1 MNVQKMMQLDR
12 WLGVP
17 LCFAVTAVRAL
28 FPRRPPAGPVR
39 SIGVSDAR
47 RSLMVAGI

>member
-28 FPRRPPAGPVR
+28 FRDAQPPVR
-39 SIGVSDAR
+39 CAR
-47 RSLMVAGI
+47 SFL